1 MKKEIVSYSVM
12 YIKKGLGMIRL
23 CNLQY
28 EKTMQIAAQQTQVLL
43 CSGTAYV
50 RIRWRSFKV
59 CCAKKH
65 PIQCNIL
72 KHLRKMKENAT
83 KQAPLKDS
91 NTIYLK

>member
-1 MKKEIVSYSVM
+1 
-12 YIKKGLGMIRL
+12 MIRL

-43 CSGTAYV
+43 CSGTAYT
-50 RIRWRSFKV
+50 RIRWRSCKV

-65 PIQCNIL
+65 LIQCNML
-72 KHLRKMKENAT
+72 KYLIKVKESAI

-91 NTIYLK
+91 NAIYL